1 MESQKKNSD
10 WKAMIRE
17 NYQVYS
23 EVEQKS
29 NQEFSSRLSREN
41 QGENLLYNKEDG
53 TINRSKVVSFALT
66 KG

>member
-1 MESQKKNSD
+1 
-10 WKAMIRE
+10 MIRE

-29 NQEFSSRLSREN
+29 N

-53 TINRSKVVSFALT
+53 TINRSKVVSVMLSCLWNRIFKRFYFLVEIFFP
-66 KG
+66 